1 MEKKKQLFFF
11 KNLASSVTRSHG
23 QLSCTISEKT
33 NDLIL
38 RKISDGLLDGQT
50 DGQTH
55 KSDFIGDHPTNV
67 KCPILNTFSLRK
79 NLIKIPTFS
88 LQWFKI
94 NKMSK

>member
-1 MEKKKQLFFF
+1 MKKL
-11 KNLASSVTRSHG
+11 
-23 QLSCTISEKT
+23 
-33 NDLIL
+33 
-38 RKISDGLLDGQT
+38 SDGRTVGQT
-50 DGQTH
+50 DGQTD

-67 KCPILNTFSLRK
+67 KCPILNTFSLGK